1 MPFIIAGII
10 MVTYLPKQNSNPFT
24 YMKVI
29 NFSKQDTLLNL
40 FLSELRD
47 KDYQKNSLLFRNNIK
62 RIGQIMA
69 YEISKTLNYK
79 ETTVN
84 TPLDDIAVKLPT
96 DKIVL
101 ATVFRAGLPL
111 HEGFLS
117 YFDKAENAFVSA
129 YRYYRD
135 KEATKVGIKI
145 EYIAT
150 PDLTG
155 KTLLI
160 VDPMLATGGSM
171 ELAYEAFLS
180 KSKPARTIFASVI
193 ASKSGVEFMKKHF
206 PSDDFEL
213 YCGAIDPILNEQKY
227 IVPGLGDAGDLEY
240 GGKL

>member
-1 MPFIIAGII
+1 
-10 MVTYLPKQNSNPFT
+10 
-24 YMKVI
+24 MKVI
-29 NFSKQDTLLNL
+29 NLSKQDTLLNQ
-40 FLSELRD
+40 FLAELRD
-47 KDYQKNSLLFRNNIK
+47 KDYQNNALLFRNNIK

-69 YEISKTLNYK
+69 YEVSKTLSYK
-79 ETTVN
+79 KQTIS
-84 TPLDDIAVKLPT
+84 TPLADIDINLP
-96 DKIVL
+96 DERIVL

-111 HEGFLS
+111 HDGFLS

-129 YRYYRD
+129 YRYYTD

-150 PDLTG
+150 PDLTD
-155 KTLLI
+155 KTLII

-171 ELAYEAFLS
+171 ELVYEAFLS
-180 KSKPARTIFASVI
+180 KSKPSRTIFASVI

-206 PSDDFEL
+206 PSDDFL
-213 YCGAIDPILNEQKY
+213 LFCGAIDPELNEKKY

>member
-1 MPFIIAGII
+1 
-10 MVTYLPKQNSNPFT
+10 
-24 YMKVI
+24 MKVI
-29 NFSKQDTLLNL
+29 NLSKQDTLLNQ
-40 FLSELRD
+40 FLAELRD
-47 KDYQKNSLLFRNNIK
+47 KDYQKNALLFRNNIK

-69 YEISKTLNYK
+69 YEISKTLSYK
-79 ETTVN
+79 KQTIS
-84 TPLDDIAVKLPT
+84 TPLADIDINLP
-96 DKIVL
+96 DERIVL

-111 HEGFLS
+111 HDGFLS
-117 YFDKAENAFVSA
+117 YFDRAENAFVSA
-129 YRYYRD
+129 YRYYTD

-150 PDLTG
+150 PDLTD
-155 KTLLI
+155 KTLII

-180 KSKPARTIFASVI
+180 KSKPSRTIFASVI

-206 PSDDFEL
+206 PSDDFL
-213 YCGAIDPILNEQKY
+213 LFCGAIDPELNEKKY

>member
-1 MPFIIAGII
+1 
-10 MVTYLPKQNSNPFT
+10 
-24 YMKVI
+24 MKVI
-29 NFSKQDTLLNL
+29 NLSKQDTLLNQ
-40 FLSELRD
+40 FLAELRD
-47 KDYQKNSLLFRNNIK
+47 KDYQKNALLFRNNIK

-69 YEISKTLNYK
+69 YEVSKTLSYK
-79 ETTVN
+79 KQTIS
-84 TPLDDIAVKLPT
+84 TPLADIDINLP
-96 DKIVL
+96 DERIVL

-111 HEGFLS
+111 HDGFLS
-117 YFDKAENAFVSA
+117 YFDRAENAFVSA
-129 YRYYRD
+129 YRYYTD

-150 PDLTG
+150 PDLTD
-155 KTLLI
+155 KTLII

-180 KSKPARTIFASVI
+180 KSKPSRTIFASVI

-206 PSDDFEL
+206 PSDDFL
-213 YCGAIDPILNEQKY
+213 LFCGAIDPELNEKKY

>member
-1 MPFIIAGII
+1 
-10 MVTYLPKQNSNPFT
+10 MVTYLQKQNSNPFT

-79 ETTVN
+79 ETTVS

-160 VDPMLATGGSM
+160 VDPMLATGGS
-171 ELAYEAFLS
+171 AVDAIEAVKKRGAKNIKLVNLVGA
-180 KSKPARTIFASVI
+180 PE
-193 ASKSGVEFMKKHF
+193 GVEAVQKAHPDVDIYLAALDEK
-206 PSDDFEL
+206 
-213 YCGAIDPILNEQKY
+213 LNENGY
-227 IVPGLGDAGDLEY
+227 IVPGLGDAGDRIF
-240 GGKL
+240 GTK

>member
-1 MPFIIAGII
+1 
-10 MVTYLPKQNSNPFT
+10 
-24 YMKVI
+24 MKVI
-29 NFSKQDTLLNL
+29 NLSKQDTLLNQ
-40 FLSELRD
+40 FLAELRD
-47 KDYQKNSLLFRNNIK
+47 KDYQKNALLFRNNIK

-69 YEISKTLNYK
+69 YEVSKTLSYK
-79 ETTVN
+79 KQTIS
-84 TPLDDIAVKLPT
+84 TPLADVDVCLP
-96 DKIVL
+96 DERIVL

-111 HEGFLS
+111 HDGFLS

-129 YRYYRD
+129 YRYYTD

-150 PDLTG
+150 PDLTD
-155 KTLLI
+155 KTLII

-180 KSKPARTIFASVI
+180 KSKPSRTIFASVI

-206 PSDDFEL
+206 PSDDFL
-213 YCGAIDPILNEQKY
+213 LFCGAIDPELNEKKY

>member
-1 MPFIIAGII
+1 
-10 MVTYLPKQNSNPFT
+10 
-24 YMKVI
+24 MKVI
-29 NFSKQDTLLNL
+29 NLSKQDTLLNQ
-40 FLSELRD
+40 FLAELRD
-47 KDYQKNSLLFRNNIK
+47 KDYQKNALLFRNNIK

-69 YEISKTLNYK
+69 YEVSKTLSYK
-79 ETTVN
+79 KQTIS
-84 TPLDDIAVKLPT
+84 TPLADIDINLP
-96 DKIVL
+96 DERIVL

-111 HEGFLS
+111 HDGFLS

-129 YRYYRD
+129 YRYYTD

-150 PDLTG
+150 PDLTD
-155 KTLLI
+155 KTLII

-180 KSKPARTIFASVI
+180 KSKPSRTIFASVI

-206 PSDDFEL
+206 PSDDFL
-213 YCGAIDPILNEQKY
+213 LFCGAIDPELNEKKY

>member
-10 MVTYLPKQNSNPFT
+10 MVTYLSKQNSNPFT

-79 ETTVN
+79 ETKVS

-101 ATVFRAGLPL
+101 ATVFRAGLPYMRAFSAIL
-111 HEGFLS
+111 TRQRMLLS
-117 YFDKAENAFVSA
+117 LLTV
-129 YRYYRD
+129 
-135 KEATKVGIKI
+135 TI
-145 EYIAT
+145 ET
-150 PDLTG
+150 RKPL
-155 KTLLI
+155 K
-160 VDPMLATGGSM
+160 LA
-171 ELAYEAFLS
+171 
-180 KSKPARTIFASVI
+180 
-193 ASKSGVEFMKKHF
+193 
-206 PSDDFEL
+206 
-213 YCGAIDPILNEQKY
+213 
-227 IVPGLGDAGDLEY
+227 
-240 GGKL
+240 

>member
-1 MPFIIAGII
+1 
-10 MVTYLPKQNSNPFT
+10 
-24 YMKVI
+24 MKVI
-29 NFSKQDTLLNL
+29 NLSKQDTLLNQ
-40 FLSELRD
+40 FLAELRD
-47 KDYQKNSLLFRNNIK
+47 KDYQKNALLFRNNIK

-69 YEISKTLNYK
+69 YEISKTLSYK
-79 ETTVN
+79 TQTVS
-84 TPLDDIAVKLPT
+84 TPLADVDVSLP
-96 DKIVL
+96 DERIVL

-111 HEGFLS
+111 HDGFLS

-129 YRYYRD
+129 YRYYTD

-150 PDLTG
+150 PDLTD
-155 KTLLI
+155 KTLII

-180 KSKPARTIFASVI
+180 KSKPSRTIFASVI

-206 PSDDFEL
+206 PSDDFL
-213 YCGAIDPILNEQKY
+213 LFCGVIDPELNEKKY

>member
-1 MPFIIAGII
+1 MEIINLNNHYS
-10 MVTYLPKQNSNPFT
+10 VVNN
-24 YMKVI
+24 YMA
-29 NFSKQDTLLNL
+29 
-40 FLSELRD
+40 ELRD
-47 KDYQKNSLLFRNNIK
+47 CDYQRNPLLFRNNVR

-79 ETTVN
+79 ETTVS

>member
-1 MPFIIAGII
+1 
-10 MVTYLPKQNSNPFT
+10 
-24 YMKVI
+24 MKVI
-29 NFSKQDTLLNL
+29 NLSKQDTLLNQ
-40 FLSELRD
+40 FLAELRD
-47 KDYQKNSLLFRNNIK
+47 KDYQNNALLFRNNIK

-69 YEISKTLNYK
+69 YEISKTLSYK
-79 ETTVN
+79 KQTIS
-84 TPLDDIAVKLPT
+84 TPLADVDVCLP
-96 DKIVL
+96 DERIVL

-111 HEGFLS
+111 HDGFLS

-129 YRYYRD
+129 YRYYTD

-150 PDLTG
+150 PDLTD
-155 KTLLI
+155 KTLII

-180 KSKPARTIFASVI
+180 KSKPSRTIFASVI

-206 PSDDFEL
+206 PSDDFL
-213 YCGAIDPILNEQKY
+213 LFCGAIDPELNEKKY

>member
-10 MVTYLPKQNSNPFT
+10 LITYLPKQNSNPFT

-79 ETTVN
+79 ETTVS
-84 TPLDDIAVKLPT
+84 TPL

-129 YRYYRD
+129 YRYSRD

>member
-1 MPFIIAGII
+1 
-10 MVTYLPKQNSNPFT
+10 
-24 YMKVI
+24 MKVI
-29 NFSKQDTLLNL
+29 NLSKQDTLLNQ
-40 FLSELRD
+40 FLTELRD
-47 KDYQKNSLLFRNNIK
+47 KDYQKNALLFRNNIK

-69 YEISKTLNYK
+69 YEISKTLSYK
-79 ETTVN
+79 KQTIS
-84 TPLDDIAVKLPT
+84 TPLADIDINLP
-96 DKIVL
+96 DERIVL

-111 HEGFLS
+111 HDGFLS

-129 YRYYRD
+129 YRYYTD

-150 PDLTG
+150 PDLTD
-155 KTLLI
+155 KTLII

-180 KSKPARTIFASVI
+180 KSKPSRTIFASVI

-206 PSDDFEL
+206 PSDDFL
-213 YCGAIDPILNEQKY
+213 LFCGAIDPELNEKKY

>member
-1 MPFIIAGII
+1 
-10 MVTYLPKQNSNPFT
+10 
-24 YMKVI
+24 MKVI

-79 ETTVN
+79 ETTVS

-213 YCGAIDPILNEQKY
+213 YCSAIDPILNEQKY